1 MSDTL
6 KTTAQQ
12 ALETTV
18 KPLAREG
25 LALHKAALPRVQ
37 QQRDKLE
44 KAIADEDTATAITI
58 LQRELRAAMV
68 PLAKAWEKLGDALT
82 ALSKLTED
90 DEALAVIGPQAE
102 HLSKALS
109 GAVKSTRSALRRGQE
124 ADEAA
129 DRAKAD
135 AASSEE
141 RARTLWRA
149 LCATQGAVL
158 RGAREAV
165 DAFHA
170 MEAAARKAGAAR
182 DAKGVRT
189 IRSKAEA
196 AYPTTHDRMHK
207 SRMWCQALKFEE
219 TVVLDGMSKE
229 FRAEVERGRA
239 GFEKVDAEVDR
250 AIAEIAHTLQR
261 IEMDIPIAPPDAR
274 KAATV
279 LRLPSAAVERL
290 GRALARVGDERALAN
305 ALEDVARDHGL
316 AKTGREIV
324 AALEKAKV
332 L

>member
-1 MSDTL
+1 MPDPA
-6 KTTAQQ
+6 KAQQ
-12 ALETTV
+12 ALDKTV

-25 LALHKAALPRVQ
+25 LALHKAALPRFE
-37 QQRDKLE
+37 QQRRKLE
-44 KAIADEDTATAITI
+44 KAIADEDTATALKI

-68 PLAKAWEKLGDALT
+68 PLAKAWEKLGAALI
-82 ALSKLTED
+82 ALDKLTED
-90 DEALAVIGPQAE
+90 DAALAAIGPEAE
-102 HLSKALS
+102 RLSKALS
-109 GAVKSTRSALRRGQE
+109 DAVKSTRAALRSGQE

-129 DRAKAD
+129 DGAKAD
-135 AASSEE
+135 AASNEE

-182 DAKGVRT
+182 DANGVRT
-189 IRSKAEA
+189 IRKKAEA
-196 AYPTTHDRMHK
+196 VHPATLDRLST
-207 SRMWCQALKFEE
+207 SRLGLEADKF
-219 TVVLDGMSKE
+219 VGAVDLDAMSKD
-229 FRAEVERGRA
+229 FRSEVERGRA
-239 GFEKVDAEVDR
+239 GFEKVDAEVDK
-250 AIAEIAHTLQR
+250 AVAEVADTLQR
-261 IEMDIPIAPPDAR
+261 IRMDIPIAPPDAR
-274 KAATV
+274 KAASV

-290 GRALARVGDERALAN
+290 GRALEREGDERAMAR
-305 ALEDVARDHGL
+305 ALEDVAREHGL